1 MDFESWGT
9 RMNRRK
15 FLLGAA
21 AAGAAGAW
29 WLKPQAEGMPYDD
42 YFRALNEELKRSG
55 NWRPSL
61 LIDLD
66 RLDHN
71 IAQVV
76 QSVRAPKHYRVVEKS
91 LPSAKLLDYI
101 MKKAGTNRLMS
112 FHQPFASD
120 DAVLFPDS
128 DILIGK
134 PLPARSA
141 ELFYKNLKGSFDPS
155 RQMQWLID
163 TPERLQQYL
172 ELATGLGTRLRINI
186 EIDVGLHR
194 GGVDSD
200 ETLAQMLKLIEAQPE
215 RLEFSGF
222 MGYDPHVTVLPH
234 LAGSRKD
241 LFGQVMATYQQRVD
255 LLRKQFPKLWHEGL
269 TLNTAGSP
277 TYRLH
282 ERETLSN
289 DISVGTAMLK
299 PTHYDIDILAEHV
312 PAAFIATPVLKSVG
326 PLRLPG
332 FDGLSKLMNWWDPN
346 LRETFFIYGGNWM
359 AEYESPR
366 GLRRNGLYG
375 HSSNQENVTA
385 SIATGLKVDDHV
397 FLRPAQVEGVLLEF
411 GDLIALRGGRIVD
424 HWPVLSQGA

>member
-1 MDFESWGT
+1 MK
-9 RMNRRK
+9 RRN

-21 AAGAAGAW
+21 ALGAGAAW
-29 WLKPQAEGMPYDD
+29 WARPGAEGAPYDD
-42 YFRALNEELKRSG
+42 YFRALNQELKRNG

-61 LIDLD
+61 VIDLD

-76 QSVRAPKHYRVVEKS
+76 KSVRAPKHYRVVEKS

-101 MKKAGTNRLMS
+101 MRKAGTKRLMS
-112 FHQPFASD
+112 FHQPFAND
-120 DAVLFPDS
+120 DALLFPDA

-134 PLPARSA
+134 PLPVRSA
-141 ELFYKNLKGSFDPS
+141 GLFYQNLKGSFDPS
-155 RQMQWLID
+155 RQMQWLLD

-172 ELATGLGTRLRINI
+172 ELAQGLGTKLRINI

-200 ETLAQMLKLIEAQPE
+200 QTLAQMLKLIEAHPQQ
-215 RLEFSGF
+215 LEFAGF
-222 MGYDPHVTVLPH
+222 MGYDPHVTALPR
-234 LAGSRKD
+234 LAGTREE
-241 LFGQVMATYQQRVD
+241 LFGKVMQTYQQRVD
-255 LLRKQFPKLWHEGL
+255 LLRSQFPKLWREDL

-282 ERETLSN
+282 EQESLSN

-299 PTHYDIDILAEHV
+299 PTHYDIDTLAEHV
-312 PAAFIATPVLKSVG
+312 PAAFIATPVLKAEG

-332 FDGLSKLMNWWDPN
+332 LDGLSRMMNGWDPN

-366 GLRRNGLYG
+366 GLRRNELYG

-385 SIATGLKVDDHV
+385 SIDTGLKVDDHV
-397 FLRPAQVEGVLLEF
+397 FLRPVQVEGVLLEF

-424 HWPVLSQGA
+424 RWPVLSQAAG